1 MCGFL
6 AYIGDNLNSKRLE
19 SGLSS
24 ISHRGPDSSEILK
37 KNQFTFGF
45 NRLAIQ
51 DLSSKSMQPM
61 VDLYGNI
68 IIYNGEIYN
77 FKEIKKELES
87 NGYEFKTNG
96 DVEVIMKSILHW
108 GFEKSLKNFEG
119 MFAIVYYSKK
129 ENKIYA
135 CRDFFGIK
143 PIFYSFLSKKEVLF
157 SSEIKAIA
165 KYKGNVELDFTTQ
178 SILFFLLVCHQKE
191 KQCSKIFFH

>member
-6 AYIGDNLNSKRLE
+6 AYIGVNLNSKRLE

-77 FKEIKKELES
+77 FKEIKKNS
-87 NGYEFKTNG
+87 NQTVMN
-96 DVEVIMKSILHW
+96 
-108 GFEKSLKNFEG
+108 LKQMG
-119 MFAIVYYSKK
+119 MLK
-129 ENKIYA
+129 
-135 CRDFFGIK
+135 
-143 PIFYSFLSKKEVLF
+143 L
-157 SSEIKAIA
+157 
-165 KYKGNVELDFTTQ
+165 
-178 SILFFLLVCHQKE
+178 
-191 KQCSKIFFH
+191 

>member
-1 MCGFL
+1 
-6 AYIGDNLNSKRLE
+6 
-19 SGLSS
+19 
-24 ISHRGPDSSEILK
+24 
-37 KNQFTFGF
+37 
-45 NRLAIQ
+45 
-51 DLSSKSMQPM
+51 
-61 VDLYGNI
+61 
-68 IIYNGEIYN
+68 
-77 FKEIKKELES
+77 
-87 NGYEFKTNG
+87 
-96 DVEVIMKSILHW
+96 MKSILHW

-165 KYKGNVELDFTTQ
+165 KYKGNVELDFYN
-178 SILFFLLVCHQKE
+178 SINPIFLLVCHQKE

>member
-1 MCGFL
+1 
-6 AYIGDNLNSKRLE
+6 
-19 SGLSS
+19 
-24 ISHRGPDSSEILK
+24 
-37 KNQFTFGF
+37 
-45 NRLAIQ
+45 
-51 DLSSKSMQPM
+51 MQPM

-119 MFAIVYYSKK
+119 MFAIVYYSK

-135 CRDFFGIK
+135 CRDFLVLNQVFTLFIK
-143 PIFYSFLSKKEVLF
+143 ERVLF

-178 SILFFLLVCHQKE
+178 SILFLLVCHQKE
-191 KQCSKIFFH
+191 NNVQRYFH